1 MSNNETQSKLVELL
15 SSESGNHLAEK
26 LAPLVNQQ
34 YYLSDLIVI
43 MVLIFQQD
51 DYLILVSDLID
62 ILDNSTVERL
72 SNSFEDTL
80 VPVWELGTAYNM
92 AKMEGVYDSKNP
104 NFRSVYAL
112 LKDPDTLRGIS
123 TVLRTL
129 QIVGSRLSQSQGG

>member
-15 SSESGNHLAEK
+15 SSESRNNLAEK
-26 LAPLVNQQ
+26 LAPLLQLNRLDNIVDL
-34 YYLSDLIVI
+34 LS
-43 MVLIFQQD
+43 
-51 DYLILVSDLID
+51 LVSDLID

>member
-1 MSNNETQSKLVELL
+1 MSNIETQSKLLELL

-26 LAPLVNQQ
+26 LAPLLQLNRLDNIV
-34 YYLSDLIVI
+34 DL
-43 MVLIFQQD
+43 MS
-51 DYLILVSDLID
+51 LVSDLID

-92 AKMEGVYDSKNP
+92 AKMEGINDSKKP
-104 NFRSVYAL
+104 NLRSVYTL
-112 LKDPDTLRGIS
+112 LKDPNTLRGIS

-129 QIVGSRLSQSQGG
+129 QIVGSRLSQSQGK